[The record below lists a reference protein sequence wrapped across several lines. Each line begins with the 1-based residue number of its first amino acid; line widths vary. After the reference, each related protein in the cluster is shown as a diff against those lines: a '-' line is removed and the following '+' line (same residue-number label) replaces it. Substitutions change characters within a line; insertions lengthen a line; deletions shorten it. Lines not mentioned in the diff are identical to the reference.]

1 MQEPEGPPNK
11 KGRPFGH
18 GTTSH
23 ARRER
28 RAHMQWSAL
37 EKDDPASSQCLVKHL
52 AALEKA
58 QKKCQ
63 EKLATS
69 LAQSLAKE
77 GGGGSKHL
85 GKDGNPRKVR
95 LTPAGAGEQASS
107 SSSGL
112 KKPEKKRA
120 NKSDLEKST
129 KGLENPKKS
138 KGLEKPTG
146 TGLEKPTKPVVIV
159 DWYNTLF
166 VGDSVPAENITS
178 LEKLCASCHVPVLS
192 FVATKARKEKVLQ
205 DMELM
210 LPDHLQQVICK
221 ETCWK
226 KVGRTGKCAWAWEWG
241 AEAIFDDCK
250 AILKES
256 MEWGLETYPINTMQE
271 GHAWAGGGYETFALA
286 VEAYLKDH

>member
-77 GGGGSKHL
+77 GGGVP
-85 GKDGNPRKVR
+85 NI
-95 LTPAGAGEQASS
+95 
-107 SSSGL
+107 
-112 KKPEKKRA
+112 
-120 NKSDLEKST
+120 LEKMGTPGRFASPQQE
-129 KGLENPKKS
+129 LES
-138 KGLEKPTG
+138 R
-146 TGLEKPTKPVVIV
+146 
-159 DWYNTLF
+159 
-166 VGDSVPAENITS
+166 PA
-178 LEKLCASCHVPVLS
+178 P
-192 FVATKARKEKVLQ
+192 
-205 DMELM
+205 
-210 LPDHLQQVICK
+210 P
-221 ETCWK
+221 
-226 KVGRTGKCAWAWEWG
+226 
-241 AEAIFDDCK
+241 
-250 AILKES
+250 
-256 MEWGLETYPINTMQE
+256 
-271 GHAWAGGGYETFALA
+271 ALA
-286 VEAYLKDH
+286 